1 MHLKKRALSAFP
13 AFLKS
18 KGAKEKVV
26 TRIMVSRCEVDLMKI
41 RTEFKR
47 LHGRSLYQT
56 ISVSNS
62 HKTLYFQ
69 YHNDCIVNDVVNLL
83 KFDQICKKLIET
95 LNNEIPLKKI
105 STRSYME
112 FM

>member
-1 MHLKKRALSAFP
+1 MKVNFSSYFKFIFLVCNKKKEALSAFS

-69 YHNDCIVNDVVNLL
+69 YHNDCIVNDVVTLL
-83 KFDQICKKLIET
+83 KYV
-95 LNNEIPLKKI
+95 
-105 STRSYME
+105 RS
-112 FM
+112 